1 MFNKIKEMKKMLEDF
16 KNLQD
21 NPEKINDD
29 IFESLGINR
38 EEFEKKLNV
47 AFQHK
52 VDLKFTKIN
61 EDAITPKYN
70 YESDSG
76 FDLHAIEDVLVE
88 PLGRVLV
95 PTGLKFDIPKGFE
108 IQVRPK
114 SGLALKEGLTVLN
127 TPGTVDEGYDGEV
140 KVIIYNVN
148 GKSYQIKKGQKIA
161 QAVLCPVRAGRS
173 VNLREV
179 IELTQKERG
188 NNGFG
193 STGI

>member
-1 MFNKIKEMKKMLEDF
+1 MLEDF

>member
-1 MFNKIKEMKKMLEDF
+1 MFNKIKEMKKMLEDI
-16 KNLQD
+16 KHLQD
-21 NPEKINDD
+21 DPERINDD
-29 IFESLGINR
+29 IFASLGINR

-52 VDLKFTKIN
+52 VELKFTKVS
-61 EDAITPKYN
+61 EDAVTPKYN

-76 FDLHAIEDVLVE
+76 FDLHSIEDVLVE

-95 PTGLKFDIPKGFE
+95 PTGLKFDIPQGFE

-161 QAVLCPVRAGRS
+161 QAVLCPVKAGRS
-173 VNLREV
+173 VNLHEV
-179 IELTQKERG
+179 VELTQKERG
-188 NNGFG
+188 ENGFG

>member
-1 MFNKIKEMKKMLEDF
+1 MFNKIKEMKKMLEDLKSF
-16 KNLQD
+16 EQ
-21 NPEKINDD
+21 NPELANDK
-29 IFESLGINR
+29 IFESLGIDR
-38 EEFEKKLNV
+38 EDFEKKLNV

-52 VDLKFTKIN
+52 AELKFTKIHN
-61 EDAITPKYN
+61 DAVTPKYN

-76 FDLHAIEDVLVE
+76 FDLHATEDILVE

-140 KVIIYNVN
+140 KVIIYNIN
-148 GKSYQIKKGQKIA
+148 GQSYQIKKGQKIA
-161 QAVLCPVRAGRS
+161 QAILCPVRAGWS
-173 VNLREV
+173 VYLHEIV
-179 IELTQKERG
+179 ELNQKERG